1 VKRRKGFRKNRPLTQ
16 SWLGTNSHPA
26 FRGYPVATLA
36 FYGPNDKL
44 ATKVVVSVILAE
56 SNEPDIL
63 NRWFSEGDLDVR
75 HDLAIG
81 EQILAFLKPYAP
93 RSTVVTDRI
102 IGCPHEEGTDYP
114 EGASCPQCPY
124 WAGRDRFRI
133 RLTIRP
139 VGREG
144 YGPVATGMKTDELYP
159 AQTLAS
165 EPQAL
170 WMMPNRKA
178 MVRPNTSIPSGILA
192 LP

>member
-1 VKRRKGFRKNRPLTQ
+1 M
-16 SWLGTNSHPA
+16 
-26 FRGYPVATLA
+26 
-36 FYGPNDKL
+36 
-44 ATKVVVSVILAE
+44 
-56 SNEPDIL
+56 
-63 NRWFSEGDLDVR
+63 DVR

-81 EQILAFLKPYAP
+81 EQILAFLTPCAP
-93 RSTVVTDRI
+93 RSTVVADRI

-165 EPQAL
+165 EP
-170 WMMPNRKA
+170 
-178 MVRPNTSIPSGILA
+178 PSSLDDAEQKGDGKTKYQHPFSGVPLKGRILQVFA
-192 LP
+192 KVTF